1 MNYYLTPREIAEALG
16 LAGLRKSSPG
26 GFYLL
31 SESDLVPYGIER
43 AKEAGAVE
51 LSNNRHVSP
60 SHEAE
65 EAQEPVQQP
74 NDSTSEGDAAQVNS
88 QDAEQEAAQGDDDQQ
103 EESVA
108 EDNNNENTEEE

>member
-65 EAQEPVQQP
+65 EAQAPVQQSGD
-74 NDSTSEGDAAQVNS
+74 NASEDSGAQVS
-88 QDAEQEAAQGDDDQQ
+88 GQDAEQEPAQADDAQQ